1 MIQPI
6 EPSSLSVDH
15 FMADPITDKTI
26 LLSKPDNIRHIFEVF
41 IMKHQKKFCQA
52 LEKFE
57 LDACP
62 ANPSKFIADK
72 WSRPEGG
79 GGITCV
85 LQDGKIFEKAGVNI
99 SVVHGHLSNRA
110 VTQMKQQHKN
120 LELEE
125 DRSLP
130 FFAAGI
136 SSVIHPCNPHI
147 PTVHFN
153 YRYFEVEGK
162 NASDYNYSIGNLN

>member
-1 MIQPI
+1 
-6 EPSSLSVDH
+6 
-15 FMADPITDKTI
+15 MADPITDTST
-26 LLSKPDNIRHIFEVF
+26 LLSKPDNIKHVFEVF
-41 IMKHQKKFCQA
+41 ILTHQKKLCDA

-57 LDACP
+57 IDACP
-62 ANPSKFIADK
+62 GNAKKFKADK
-72 WSRPEGG
+72 WSRSEGG

-85 LQDGKIFEKAGVNI
+85 LQDGAVFEKAGVNV
-99 SVVHGHLSNRA
+99 SVVHGNLSKNA
-110 VTQMKQQHKN
+110 VSQMKQQHKH

-125 DRSLP
+125 GRSLR

-136 SSVIHPCNPHI
+136 SSVIHPRNPHV

-162 NASDYNYSIGNLN
+162 EVNLSTTSHLNY